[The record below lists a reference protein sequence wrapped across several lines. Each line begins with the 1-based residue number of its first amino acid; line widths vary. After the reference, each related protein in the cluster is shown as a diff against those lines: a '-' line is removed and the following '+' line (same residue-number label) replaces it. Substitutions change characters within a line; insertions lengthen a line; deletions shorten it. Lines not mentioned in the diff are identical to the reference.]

1 MCRKGVFPP
10 CGTSLF
16 IEKKTFNLNKNR
28 TSLYTPILFFIT
40 FVTLPT
46 PMLQV
51 VEVRKRWGKYL
62 LKKDV
67 YLRFVF

>member
-1 MCRKGVFPP
+1 MH
-10 CGTSLF
+10 L
-16 IEKKTFNLNKNR
+16 
-28 TSLYTPILFFIT
+28 LFFFRI

-51 VEVRKRWGKYL
+51 VEVRKRLGGKYL